1 MEHDTLTKRLFE
13 IINTREISDLIIDL
27 RDPYSLGDNSIF
39 STISNEYS
47 ESEFEINVKDYYRH
61 YLKEWFDAEFGAAQI
76 YNFLLQDP
84 NFQEDYIQNFFEETM
99 EEELE
104 HAAIAYCFYKTAIGE
119 VPKIK
124 YMAKPLSDGLSMLPI
139 MVLSEAVAVSVISTW
154 KELTQD
160 TKKQKFFNT
169 MMLDDAKH
177 IKRIKKIFQN
187 KRSLINTR
195 SDARLYIR
203 NNMSWVNECL
213 VGFSNTID
221 KSKFSSDSKI
231 SSLKEVVKHSKQSIL
246 FQKHFNS
253 LVGAWINQNY
263 EILY

>member
-1 MEHDTLTKRLFE
+1 
-13 IINTREISDLIIDL
+13 
-27 RDPYSLGDNSIF
+27 
-39 STISNEYS
+39 
-47 ESEFEINVKDYYRH
+47 
-61 YLKEWFDAEFGAAQI
+61 
-76 YNFLLQDP
+76 
-84 NFQEDYIQNFFEETM
+84 
-99 EEELE
+99 
-104 HAAIAYCFYKTAIGE
+104 
-119 VPKIK
+119 
-124 YMAKPLSDGLSMLPI
+124 
-139 MVLSEAVAVSVISTW
+139 
-154 KELTQD
+154 
-160 TKKQKFFNT
+160 

-187 KRSLINTR
+187 KRSLINSR